1 VDAGWVI
8 PAIEH
13 DALRRMLEGE
23 QHAKEDLMNTIERRR
38 IARKR
43 AGWIGTYQLCG
54 RGEGWFECRVLDYS
68 PAGAGLELFGPQP
81 KREGEDIVVRLELSG
96 RLEGGGVQ
104 VPGVV
109 TYRAPGSSGSQRVG
123 VELRGLGAEEYSS
136 ITSLRA
142 RAVAC

>member
-1 VDAGWVI
+1 VI

-13 DALRRMLEGE
+13 DAPRRMLEGE
-23 QHAKEDLMNTIERRR
+23 QHAKEDSMNTIERRR

-43 AGWIGTYQLCG
+43 AGWIGTYKLCG
-54 RGEGWFECRVLDYS
+54 RDDEGWFECRVLDYS
-68 PAGAGLELFGPQP
+68 PAGAGLELFGPHP
-81 KREGEDIVVRLELSG
+81 RHEGEELVVRLELSG

-109 TYRAPGSSGSQRVG
+109 ISSTRGASGYHRVG
-123 VELRGLGAEEYSS
+123 VELRGLGAAEYSS